1 MTQRFQP
8 SSRLLKVLGLL
19 VVAAILWQS
28 WLVWQKVSDPEAYSG
43 FSDGTISLLLAMGA
57 VLVLTLIADL
67 LLSWRLTRLSAS
79 RRLTHNLSLERWITV
94 GLKLSSSHTRPIR
107 IRVFDMIPENCEYR
121 QLPAVLD
128 LHPGQASELSY
139 DLKPRRRG
147 PLTITNYSVQ
157 VSSLLGLWD
166 LSAQPELVSEAK
178 VYPDFASLSGLQLLA
193 IDHQTSQLGIK
204 RKPRRGSG
212 LDFHQLREYR
222 QGDSLRQI
230 DWKAT
235 SRRHR
240 LISREYQDERDQ
252 QVILML
258 DGGRRMLT
266 QEGYTTH
273 FDHCLNCL
281 LMLSHVALRQG
292 DAVSMMSFGSE
303 LRHIA
308 PVKGAVNI
316 NRILNQFYD
325 LYPDKSAPDYLQAA
339 QELMLRHRKR
349 SLVVLT
355 TNLREE
361 DTDDLIAA
369 CRLLRKRHLV
379 LLANLR
385 EGALDRALD
394 EPIEHLDGALRFA
407 GVVDYL
413 GERERLQKLL
423 RAEGLF
429 LIDST
434 PDHSTPEVINSYYAI
449 KGAGYL

>member
-1 MTQRFQP
+1 MTQKVQP
-8 SSRLLKVLGLL
+8 SPRLLQLL
-19 VVAAILWQS
+19 ILLLLLSAGWQG
-28 WLVWQKVSDPEAYSG
+28 WLVWQKVSNPEATAG
-43 FSDGTISLLLAMGA
+43 FSDGAVSLLIAAGA
-57 VLVLTLIADL
+57 ILGLVLLGDL
-67 LLSWRLTRLSAS
+67 VLSWRLTSLSAS
-79 RRLTHNLSLERWITV
+79 RRLTHNLALERWVTV
-94 GLKLSSSHTRPIR
+94 GLRLSSSYPRPLKV
-107 IRVFDMIPENCEYR
+107 RVFDMVPEDCEYR
-121 QLPAVLD
+121 QLPETIEL
-128 LHPGQASELSY
+128 LPGRETELSY
-139 DLKPRRRG
+139 DLRPRRRG
-147 PLTITNYSVQ
+147 PLLITQYAVQ
-157 VSSLLGLWD
+157 VSSVLGLWR
-166 LSAQPELVSEAK
+166 LSAKPELVSESK
-178 VYPDFASLSGLQLLA
+178 VYPDFASLTGLQLLA

-204 RKPRRGSG
+204 RKPRRGTG

-292 DAVSMMSFGSE
+292 DAVAMMSFGSE

-308 PVKGAVNI
+308 PVKGTVNI

-339 QELMLRHRKR
+339 QELMLRYRKR

-369 CRLLRKRHLV
+369 CRLLKKRHLV

-385 EGALDRALD
+385 ESSLDRVMGQPVD
-394 EPIEHLDGALRFA
+394 HFDQALRFA
-407 GVVDYL
+407 GVVDYMA
-413 GERERLQKLL
+413 ERERLQKLL

-434 PDHSTPEVINSYYAI
+434 PDHLTPEVINSYYAI